1 MPAQGGGMENI
12 MNNSQKNKR
21 IEIRVTEEEYNAYKK
36 AAEMSKLSVSDWI
49 RSCVKSRNDY
59 NDDIGPQIVENL
71 ANAQTYLTKALQ
83 GFDIMNNINCAYKEN
98 GKIWQYLKR

>member
-1 MPAQGGGMENI
+1 MENI

-49 RSCVKSRNDY
+49 RSCVKSRND
-59 NDDIGPQIVENL
+59 
-71 ANAQTYLTKALQ
+71 
-83 GFDIMNNINCAYKEN
+83 
-98 GKIWQYLKR
+98 